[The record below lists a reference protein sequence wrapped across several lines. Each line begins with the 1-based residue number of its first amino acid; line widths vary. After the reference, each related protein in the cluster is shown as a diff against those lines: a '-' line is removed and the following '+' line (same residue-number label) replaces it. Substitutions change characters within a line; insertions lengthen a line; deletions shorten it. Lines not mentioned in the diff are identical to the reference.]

1 MEGKERWRGG
11 EVEGRRG
18 GGEER
23 WRGEMEGRRGE
34 MEGRRGEVE
43 VGGERWRGG
52 GGEVEGRRGGW
63 ENGKGAREA
72 VVTSEIGH
80 IRNTGTLLHVHTP
93 CTL

>member
-1 MEGKERWRGG
+1 M
-11 EVEGRRG
+11 EGRRG
-18 GGEER
+18 GGEEGR
-23 WRGEMEGRRGE
+23 DGGEEEGRGGGE
-34 MEGRRGEVE
+34 E
-43 VGGERWRGG
+43 GERWR
-52 GGEVEGRRGGW
+52 